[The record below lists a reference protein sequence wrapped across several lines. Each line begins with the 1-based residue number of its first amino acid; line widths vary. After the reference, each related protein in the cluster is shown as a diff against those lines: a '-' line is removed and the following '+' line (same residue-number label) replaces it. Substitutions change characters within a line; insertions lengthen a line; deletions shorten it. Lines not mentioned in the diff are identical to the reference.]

1 MDWCGL
7 RALVSNCNIEGVMR
21 LGTIQ
26 SRIYAFGR
34 LLSEEGL
41 LDVDDT
47 SSADALWSKSCKGR
61 MRSLHEVNIQFTGSM
76 KPPFGC
82 FGP

>member
-1 MDWCGL
+1 MQ
-7 RALVSNCNIEGVMR
+7 
-21 LGTIQ
+21 LGSTWNQ
-26 SRIYAFGR
+26 VYTFMR

-61 MRSLHEVNIQFTGSM
+61 IQSLREVNAQFISNM
-76 KPPFGC
+76 KLLFDC
-82 FGP
+82 FGLQKGHVFAAC